1 MVLADGA
8 AVEYDWLVLALGSR
22 TATFGIPGV
31 RELALPFCT
40 FDDAQRVRGCRL
52 RVLQPHACLI
62 VRMGSVLGT
71 AAPVLLFSCPTMRGG
86 RARNPRKPSCLRIDS
101 TV

>member
-1 MVLADGA
+1 MVPLRYGSATGGRVVLADGG

-40 FDDAQRVRGCRL
+40 FDDAQRVNTC
-52 RVLQPHACLI
+52 VFQ
-62 VRMGSVLGT
+62 SV
-71 AAPVLLFSCPTMRGG
+71 SCATSSVW
-86 RARNPRKPSCLRIDS
+86 PSS
-101 TV
+101 

>member
-1 MVLADGA
+1 MLCVGGRVVLADGG

-40 FDDAQRVRGCRL
+40 FDDAQRVRRL
-52 RVLQPHACLI
+52 
-62 VRMGSVLGT
+62 
-71 AAPVLLFSCPTMRGG
+71 G
-86 RARNPRKPSCLRIDS
+86 RAALCRNLAILSGAG
-101 TV
+101 TEET

>member
-22 TATFGIPGV
+22 SATFGIPGV

-40 FDDAQRVRGCRL
+40 FDDAQRVRGR
-52 RVLQPHACLI
+52 I
-62 VRMGSVLGT
+62 SEYT
-71 AAPVLLFSCPTMRGG
+71 AALHVEFGVG
-86 RARNPRKPSCLRIDS
+86 RPSWPS
-101 TV
+101 PS

>member
-1 MVLADGA
+1 MVLADGG

-40 FDDAQRVRGCRL
+40 FDDAQRVRPCVFQGTSCAASFVWPRGWIGI
-52 RVLQPHACLI
+52 VKPHAATCGRLI
-62 VRMGSVLGT
+62 R
-71 AAPVLLFSCPTMRGG
+71 LL
-86 RARNPRKPSCLRIDS
+86 
-101 TV
+101 

>member
-1 MVLADGA
+1 MLRLLACNVGTVLTITLSVGGRVVLADGG

-40 FDDAQRVRGCRL
+40 FDDAQRVRR
-52 RVLQPHACLI
+52 Q
-62 VRMGSVLGT
+62 
-71 AAPVLLFSCPTMRGG
+71 G
-86 RARNPRKPSCLRIDS
+86 RAALCKHLVNLYGAGKEE
-101 TV
+101 T